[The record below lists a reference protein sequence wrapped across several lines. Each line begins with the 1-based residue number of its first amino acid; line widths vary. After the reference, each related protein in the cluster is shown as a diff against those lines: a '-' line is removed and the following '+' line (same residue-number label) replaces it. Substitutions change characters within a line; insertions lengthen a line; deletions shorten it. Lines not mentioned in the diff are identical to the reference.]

1 MMHRRPAEEDGNKI
15 HYRLYFFWVQF
26 MIITLLSFILAIAL
40 PGLPA
45 GKIESWYF
53 FHSSV
58 FQGFSALAGICLVA
72 TFFFYERLEMHLESL
87 KQTCVQA
94 ARRLRRGGMG
104 LFDEGTMLGLLQDT
118 KRKLR
123 QLELEAS
130 EKHNEAELHKIR
142 EDWNLLYG
150 PYVWVFESLE
160 EIAHAEEKRS
170 VLSGFIREYFVPMF
184 APILWSLISL
194 SFADLFWGNSY
205 TLAFSIYFGT
215 SLTVLMIA
223 RLIFGTI
230 WGAWNEILSKGP
242 NPSDFI
248 FNSLTI
254 LSLSSD
260 SIESMTENGIGL
272 D

>member
-1 MMHRRPAEEDGNKI
+1 MMHRRPAEGNGNRI
-15 HYRLYFFWVQF
+15 HSKLSIFWVQF
-26 MIITLLSFILAIAL
+26 TIIVLSSVALTIAL

-118 KRKLR
+118 KRKLK
-123 QLELEAS
+123 QLESEAS
-130 EKHNEAELHKIR
+130 EKPTEAELRKIKD
-142 EDWNLLYG
+142 EWNLLYG

-194 SFADLFWGNSY
+194 SFADHFWANPY
-205 TLAFSIYFGT
+205 ALAFSIYFGT

-248 FNSLTI
+248 FNSLEI
-254 LSLSSD
+254 LSLSND
-260 SIESMTENGIGL
+260 SIESMTENDVGL
-272 D
+272 E

>member
-1 MMHRRPAEEDGNKI
+1 MMHRRPAEVNVGRI
-15 HYRLYFFWVQF
+15 HSRLSIFWIQF
-26 MIITLLSFILAIAL
+26 TIIIVLSVALTIAL
-40 PGLPA
+40 PGIPA

-118 KRKLR
+118 KRKLK
-123 QLELEAS
+123 QLES
-130 EKHNEAELHKIR
+130 AELRKIKD
-142 EDWNLLYG
+142 EWNLLYG

-184 APILWSLISL
+184 APILWSLFSL

-205 TLAFSIYFGT
+205 ALAFSIYFGT
-215 SLTVLMIA
+215 LLTVLMIA

-248 FNSLTI
+248 FNSLEI
-254 LSLSSD
+254 LSLSGD
-260 SIESMTENGIGL
+260 SIESMVENDVESENDL
-272 D
+272 